1 VIVMYTFSLH
11 IYIINGG
18 KSMIILVHRPIYNQ
32 EFTPITADQ
41 ILNDS
46 LCCSKKYN
54 RWLCRFI

>member
-1 VIVMYTFSLH
+1 MYTFSLH
-11 IYIINGG
+11 ICIINGG
-18 KSMIILVHRPIYNQ
+18 KSLIILVHRPIYNQ

-46 LCCSKKYN
+46 LCCFKKYN